1 MFKIIPRINFI
12 RVLLST
18 KPCKLQNDTYPA
30 APMFANDPRRNSFE
44 EPAPVTETPL
54 ENNCVTVEEW
64 IHSVSRK
71 REYMY
76 NCRVGIPVHCLAVY
90 VCV

>member
-1 MFKIIPRINFI
+1 MFNHSTYLYRNFI

-18 KPCKLQNDTYPA
+18 KPCKTTRPA

-64 IHSVSRK
+64 IHSVFSVQK
-71 REYMY
+71 SV
-76 NCRVGIPVHCLAVY
+76 NRVGIPVHCLAVY
-90 VCV
+90 VCM

>member
-1 MFKIIPRINFI
+1 
-12 RVLLST
+12 
-18 KPCKLQNDTYPA
+18 
-30 APMFANDPRRNSFE
+30 MFANDPRRNSFE

-64 IHSVSRK
+64 IHSVFSVQK
-71 REYMY
+71 SV
-76 NCRVGIPVHCLAVY
+76 NRVGIPVHCLAVY